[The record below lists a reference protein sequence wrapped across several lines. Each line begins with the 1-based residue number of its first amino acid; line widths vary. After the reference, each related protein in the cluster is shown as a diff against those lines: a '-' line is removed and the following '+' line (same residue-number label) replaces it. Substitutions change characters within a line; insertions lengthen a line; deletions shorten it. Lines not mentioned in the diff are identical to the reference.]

1 MNITSHEL
9 KTMKVKQL
17 RKIIREAITEV
28 LAEAPQKTTIDY
40 KNSSQPDKVL
50 DIEPSDT
57 VTINKLKSDSSVG
70 SVTMGNRKIKEGE
83 LAEMAMGNKLSDEN
97 MDLSPFA
104 NQMLSGNSL
113 KDILTYIKEN
123 PGATE
128 KQIAA
133 KFKFQ
138 DKNGN
143 IKQQPIN
150 ALMSILRKKM
160 IPKLDK
166 DGNPIKDENGNIVQ
180 VPIIT
185 RLDKG
190 GEVIVPKAPGEEGE
204 EDEEPVTGVDALFIG
219 KGDSLAQF
227 FDNEPNA
234 DGSEDFTD
242 EEPKDIEK
250 AEPARPTDA
259 RSKAAEFTTD
269 DRNSRLIQ
277 KIINLYSTSKTRVK
291 EAADREGGELSSR
304 DVSIAAKKSKESA
317 ENQLPELIKQLADR
331 IKTEEPEVQKAI
343 LDLLA
348 KRFASVN
355 YASLS
360 KKLAK
365 EIGIEVKEPVV
376 SKEEPEEEEEDT
388 IDEAFNREYE
398 LRKLQF
404 YAGIRK

>member
-1 MNITSHEL
+1 MDITSHEL

-17 RKIIREAITEV
+17 RKLIREAITEV
-28 LAEAPQKTTIDY
+28 LAEASAY
-40 KNSSQPDKVL
+40 KVVGNTST
-50 DIEPSDT
+50 DIESFPNDSAA
-57 VTINKLKSDSSVG
+57 NKFKSSNSNIKAIVKLEEDDLK
-70 SVTMGNRKIKEGE
+70 
-83 LAEMAMGNKLSDEN
+83 EMAMGNKLADDN
-97 MDLSPFA
+97 MDLQQFA
-104 NQMLSGNSL
+104 NQKLRGVSLS
-113 KDILTYIKEN
+113 DILAYIKEN
-123 PGATE
+123 PGVTE
-128 KQIAA
+128 KDIAT
-133 KFKFQ
+133 KFGFER
-138 DKNGN
+138 
-143 IKQQPIN
+143 QQPIN
-150 ALMSILRKKM
+150 ALMKALR
-160 IPKLDK
+160 DK
-166 DGNPIKDENGNIVQ
+166 E
-180 VPIIT
+180 IIT

-190 GEVIVPKAPGEEGE
+190 GQVIAPKTPGEEGE

-250 AEPARPTDA
+250 AEPTRPTDT

-291 EAADREGGELSSR
+291 EAADKEGGDLSSK

-317 ENQLPELIKQLADR
+317 ESQLPELIKQLADK
-331 IKTEEPEVQKAI
+331 IKAEESEVQKVI
-343 LDLLA
+343 LELLA
-348 KRFASVN
+348 KRFASVG

-365 EIGIEVKEPVV
+365 EVGIDIKEPVA
-376 SKEEPEEEEEDT
+376 SKEEPEEDEEDT

-398 LRKLQF
+398 MRKLQF

>member
-1 MNITSHEL
+1 MDITSHEL

-17 RKIIREAITEV
+17 RKLIREAITEV
-28 LAEAPQKTTIDY
+28 LAEGKAEDDAARVAGLNALNKEIAALNAKKTAISTGKQAI
-40 KNSSQPDKVL
+40 P
-50 DIEPSDT
+50 
-57 VTINKLKSDSSVG
+57 
-70 SVTMGNRKIKEGE
+70 EGE
-83 LAEMAMGNKLSDEN
+83 LAEMAMGNKLADEN
-97 MDLSPFA
+97 MDLKQFA
-104 NQMLSGNSL
+104 NQMLRGVSL
-113 KDILTYIKEN
+113 SDILAYIKEN
-123 PGATE
+123 PGVTE
-128 KQIAA
+128 KDIAT
-133 KFKFQ
+133 KFNFER
-138 DKNGN
+138 
-143 IKQQPIN
+143 QQPIN
-150 ALMSILRKKM
+150 ALMKALR
-160 IPKLDK
+160 DK
-166 DGNPIKDENGNIVQ
+166 D
-180 VPIIT
+180 IIT

-190 GEVIVPKAPGEEGE
+190 GQVIAPKAPGEEGE
-204 EDEEPVTGVDALFIG
+204 EEEPVTGVDALFIG

-291 EAADREGGELSSR
+291 EATDKEGGGLSSR

-317 ENQLPELIKQLADR
+317 EGQLPELIKQLADK
-331 IKTEEPEVQKAI
+331 IKAEEPEVQKAI
-343 LDLLA
+343 LELLA

-360 KKLAK
+360 KRLAK
-365 EIGIEVKEPVV
+365 EIGIDVKEPVA
-376 SKEEPEEEEEDT
+376 SKEEPEEDEEDT